1 MAPGGEVPAPGP
13 RAAERPGAE
22 AEPTVGT
29 GSVVAIGCT
38 VVTLAMILVG
48 VAVLLV
54 VRLL

>member
-1 MAPGGEVPAPGP
+1 MAPGGEAPAPPP

-38 VVTLAMILVG
+38 VATLAIILVG
-48 VAVLLV
+48 VAVLLM